1 MNRGLTATGI
11 GVGLVVVLGLFF
23 FFDRKEESAQA
34 TSVADVSASTDAA
47 PAQSSAVTSSVLSSK
62 TKKATTETTVAPTEP
77 AASIAQGG
85 DPVELVTAEAK
96 PEASADESASGEP
109 GLQEAAIPSDHL
121 SLSGAE
127 ASKEYLRPSFDIVRV
142 EQNGDAVIAGSAP
155 PGSLVIVL
163 DGDTPIGQVRADAS
177 GSWVLLPGNALAPG
191 THELRIIVRL
201 DSGLELTAERVAI
214 ISLAG
219 PGTIE
224 AIKDAKK
231 HGLAAAVEE
240 IKGSSPTVTA
250 SLDPDAGG
258 QATVEP
264 ATVEPAAL
272 SPAPLVV
279 LVPDEAMGASQVL
292 QGSEV
297 LKGEGIRKDGLVL
310 DTIDYDEHGKAV
322 IAGRGDPGSKIVV
335 YLDNKP
341 LAAVEVDEEGNW
353 PAVLDKP
360 IDPGLHSLR
369 IDQVDESG
377 TVVSRVETPFS
388 RADVTNGDLAEGAVV
403 VQPGNS
409 LWRIARRV
417 YGQGVHYTVI
427 HQANND
433 QIRDPHLIYP
443 GQIFTL
449 PKTQ

>member
-47 PAQSSAVTSSVLSSK
+47 SAQSSAATSSVLSSK
-62 TKKATTETTVAPTEP
+62 KKKATTETTAAPTEP
-77 AASIAQGG
+77 AASTAQGG
-85 DPVELVTAEAK
+85 DPLGSVAAEAEL
-96 PEASADESASGEP
+96 EANDNETAGDKA

-121 SLSGAE
+121 SLSEAE
-127 ASKEYLRPSFDIVRV
+127 ASEEYRRPSFDIVRV

-163 DGDTPIGQVRADAS
+163 DGDTPIGQVVADAS

-191 THELRIIVRL
+191 THELRIVVRL

-231 HGLAAAVEE
+231 HGLATAVED
-240 IKGSSPTVTA
+240 ITGPSPTVTV

-258 QATVEP
+258 QAAVEQ
-264 ATVEPAAL
+264 TAL

-279 LVPDEAMGASQVL
+279 LVPDEATGASQVL

-297 LKGEGIRKDGLVL
+297 LKGEGISKDGLVL
-310 DTIDYDEHGKAV
+310 DSIDYDEHGKAV
-322 IAGRGDPGSKIVV
+322 IAGRGEPGSKVVV

-369 IDQVDESG
+369 IDQVNESG
-377 TVVSRVETPFS
+377 AVVARVETPFS
-388 RADVTNGDLAEGAVV
+388 RADVTSGDLAEGAVV

-417 YGQGVHYTVI
+417 YGQGVRYTVI
-427 HQANND
+427 YQANND

-449 PKTQ
+449 PKAQ